1 MTEATRAAISIDRTI
16 GLGVVFAV
24 LVQTG
29 GALMWAGG
37 ANARIGELETEVQV
51 AFDVNKRLA
60 RLEGETAVMRDQ
72 LSRIEGA
79 VLNEN

>member
-1 MTEATRAAISIDRTI
+1 
-16 GLGVVFAV
+16 
-24 LVQTG
+24 
-29 GALMWAGG
+29 MWAGG

>member
-1 MTEATRAAISIDRTI
+1 
-16 GLGVVFAV
+16 
-24 LVQTG
+24 
-29 GALMWAGG
+29 MWAGG

-60 RLEGETAVMRDQ
+60 RLEGETAVMRAQ